1 MSSLF
6 DTLAPIFVGVLG
18 DDVPVAYTHAAAT
31 SDVRGIF
38 ETPSLLVQGL
48 ADGADIV
55 SADAWFACAEA
66 DLPAGYG
73 EGDTLVRR
81 GTTYAV
87 KAPEPDGHGMVRLP
101 LFRQA

>member
-1 MSSLF
+1 MASLF
-6 DTLAPIFVGVLG
+6 DSLAPLFVAVIG

-31 SDVRGIF
+31 TDVLGIF
-38 ETPSLLVQGL
+38 EAPSMLVQGL
-48 ADGADIV
+48 SDGADIV
-55 SADAWFACAEA
+55 SADASFSCAEA

-87 KAPEPDGHGMVRLP
+87 KAPMPDGHGMVRLP
-101 LFRQA
+101 LFKRA